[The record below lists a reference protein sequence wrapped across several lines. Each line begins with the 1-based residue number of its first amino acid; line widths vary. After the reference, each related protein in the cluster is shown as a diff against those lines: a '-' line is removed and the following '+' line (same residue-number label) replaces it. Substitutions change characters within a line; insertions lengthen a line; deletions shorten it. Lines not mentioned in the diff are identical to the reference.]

1 MSGITTGIIEI
12 VAYLT
17 FVGIFLFLCLLGMS
31 DDE

>member
-12 VAYLT
+12 VVYLI
-17 FVGIFLFLCLLGMS
+17 FVGIFLFLCLLGIS